1 MGGSLDARGDVVKD
15 HLERMA
21 ATIALRLGYY
31 ERAKAEA
38 EREHAEIGRS
48 LDDLDSQAMRKPRSL
63 DEVLCRQEQYCRLED
78 RRAVLT
84 AKIDVHTLTIRA
96 LTAEHASI
104 RARIALLEHD
114 VEAWLDWAAK
124 TPMGEAYAYAVA

>member
-1 MGGSLDARGDVVKD
+1 MGGSLDARGRVVSAAC
-15 HLERMA
+15 LECA
-21 ATIALRLGYY
+21 ASAVALQLEYF

-38 EREHAEIGRS
+38 ERL
-48 LDDLDSQAMRKPRSL
+48 LDATTDALDALDEQSQRAPRHL
-63 DEVLCRQEQYCRLED
+63 DEVLYRTAEYCRLETQLGDVAARLCEILD
-78 RRAVLT
+78 R
-84 AKIDVHTLTIRA
+84 IDA

-124 TPMGEAYAYAVA
+124 TPMGEAYAVA